1 MDRPWSRV
9 PSWVGAALRPELA
22 GATDEVIAAVRA
34 EVPDYARPLTGRF
47 GMRITEGVSVAL
59 GQFIDLLGRDE
70 SLGDASVYRAL
81 GQLEHREG
89 RTLAALQSAY
99 QVGTRTMWRRLG
111 GSTTARQLPP
121 EVIFSLAE
129 ALFSYVEQI
138 SAASVAGWAYEES
151 SRASSMQARRHA
163 LVELLARQPPAAPA
177 EVERVA
183 AAAGWVL
190 PGRLAALVVE
200 DAVAVAGR
208 LPGAI
213 GADLDPI
220 GVAIVSLGATAER
233 TCRARAGRAANPHR
247 TAPAGSTGYGPGWA
261 GGGRC
266 SGRWSSPSQ
275 AHRSIA
281 RAQAAWPLHVAG
293 LLHPGS
299 DETLARADEHLLALL
314 LAAEPQLAADL
325 YERAVAPLRTLPA
338 GAAARGEE
346 TLRAWLD
353 AHGDIT
359 ATAAALHVHP
369 QTVRYRLAGLR
380 DAFGGALDDPAARLE
395 LAVALRMSVDSCT
408 GTDHPGALTRARQ
421 RPVGPPVRARARHWT
436 RGRRSAG
443 AGAAPNRTTGPSAQT
458 YWTRVPLARSGGRPA
473 AASAAAGA
481 STNHT
486 TGPSAQTYWTR
497 VPLARSGG
505 APNRSI
511 RRCRREHQPHDRPVR
526 PDLLDEGAARSTP
539 AGGSGAGGPLT

>member
-1 MDRPWSRV
+1 VDRPWSRV

-22 GATDEVIAAVRA
+22 GATDEIIAAVRA

-70 SLGDASVYRAL
+70 PLGDARVYRAL

-138 SAASVAGWAYEES
+138 SAASVAGWAHEES

-200 DAVAVAGR
+200 DAVTVAGR
-208 LPGAI
+208 LPGVI
-213 GADLDPI
+213 GADLDPV
-220 GVAIVSLGATAER
+220 GVAIVSVAATRNGPPAGPSGARGEPTPDGTGWLDR
-233 TCRARAGRAANPHR
+233 LRAGL
-247 TAPAGSTGYGPGWA
+247 
-261 GGGRC
+261 GGRRAVL
-266 SGRWSSPSQ
+266 GPVVEPAQ
-275 AHRSIA
+275 AHRSVA

-299 DETLARADEHLLALL
+299 EETLARADEHLLALL

-408 GTDHPGALTRARQ
+408 GSDHHPE
-421 RPVGPPVRARARHWT
+421 P
-436 RGRRSAG
+436 
-443 AGAAPNRTTGPSAQT
+443 
-458 YWTRVPLARSGGRPA
+458 
-473 AASAAAGA
+473 
-481 STNHT
+481 
-486 TGPSAQTYWTR
+486 
-497 VPLARSGG
+497 
-505 APNRSI
+505 
-511 RRCRREHQPHDRPVR
+511 
-526 PDLLDEGAARSTP
+526 
-539 AGGSGAGGPLT
+539 